1 MAKKLF
7 FLFLKLLEKM
17 GRRHA
22 LVTFE
27 GDVIAYKY
35 CLLYNELAGRESGW
49 PNIYIHQFMRV
60 GGIDGDDLIHS
71 HPHSTLSIILMGSYT
86 EFVNKLGREVIR
98 APGDVIRMRYDEDH
112 SIVKVTPNTFTLFMH
127 WFEKKRW
134 AIGLRPCE
142 NICERCA
149 SEFGRCEKG
158 INTIDIKDI
167 LEYPD
172 MAVKWRGTRWVQ
184 VTPDFD
190 TKIKIRQDAVAKTGV
205 VGKKITEF
213 TDLSELKKS

>member
-1 MAKKLF
+1 MIKQLF
-7 FLFLKLLEKM
+7 FRFLAWLEKK

-27 GDVIAYKY
+27 GDVIAFKY

-60 GGIDGDDLIHS
+60 GGIDGEDLIHS
-71 HPHSTLSIILMGSYT
+71 HPHSTLSIILIGGYT
-86 EFVNKLGREVIR
+86 EFVKKLGKEVDR
-98 APGDVIRMRYDEDH
+98 KPGDIIRMKYNEDH
-112 SIVKVTPNTFTLFMH
+112 SIVRVIPDTFTLFMH

-134 AIGLRPCE
+134 AIGLRPCDTV
-142 NICERCA
+142 CERCA

-158 INTIDIKDI
+158 INTVDIKDI

-190 TKIKIRQDAVAKTGV
+190 TKIKIRKEAIAKTGV
-205 VGKKITEF
+205 KGKEITDF
-213 TDLSELKKS
+213 TDFKELKR

>member
-1 MAKKLF
+1 MIKMLF
-7 FLFLKLLEKM
+7 FRFLQWLESK

-27 GDVIAYKY
+27 GDIIAFKY

-60 GGIDGDDLIHS
+60 GGIDGDELIHS
-71 HPHSTLSIILMGSYT
+71 HPHSTLSIILIGGYT
-86 EFVNKLGREVIR
+86 EFVKKLGKTADRT
-98 APGDVIRMRYDEDH
+98 PGSVIRMRYDEDH
-112 SIVKVTPNTFTLFMH
+112 SIVKVIPDTFTLFMH

-142 NICERCA
+142 NVCPRCA
-149 SEFGRCEKG
+149 DAFGQCEKG
-158 INTIDIKDI
+158 INTVDIKDI

-172 MAVKWRGTRWVQ
+172 MAVKWRGTRWVP
-184 VTPDFD
+184 VTPDFES
-190 TKIKIRQDAVAKTGV
+190 KIRIRQEAVAKTGV
-205 VGKKITEF
+205 TGKKITDF
-213 TDLSELKKS
+213 TDFSELKR